1 MEESREVTFD
11 LPWGRLAAK
20 TWGTKPGVANCLLLH
35 GWLDN
40 AGTWDKVAPLLTPS
54 LHLVALDLPGHGHS
68 AHLPPGLHYHDMEH
82 LAAVR
87 AVVTQMSWT
96 RFSLIGH
103 SMGVKNSFN
112 RQITKKQLNFVQAG

>member
-1 MEESREVTFD
+1 
-11 LPWGRLAAK
+11 
-20 TWGTKPGVANCLLLH
+20 
-35 GWLDN
+35 
-40 AGTWDKVAPLLTPS
+40 
-54 LHLVALDLPGHGHS
+54 
-68 AHLPPGLHYHDMEH
+68 MEH

-112 RQITKKQLNFVQAG
+112 RQITKKQLNFVQAGLAALYAAAFPEQIESLVMIDMAGMPPRCHQLPVLVLIPT